1 MATGRT
7 VPWASWIEWANVYNQ
22 LFSSRTCDVTQGLQR
37 VAAWRARRR
46 LPTSVEITAAL
57 LDARM
62 LDSDESEARAA
73 GSTSRSLYAM
83 AIIRMVNQIVDPSQK
98 GRYAASVQTLADTHG
113 LPRVLVDLRH
123 EATHKGLPS
132 LLLLRHASSV
142 ALDWLRHNYWDAQNK
157 RLLECK
163 DGLQSLLVEY
173 TDILV
178 GHDQEAAERPS
189 PGADEDD
196 DGSEEDGQHARME
209 EVRSSHGQASQGHL
223 SRMPAALSA
232 KQVQGKTGSRSR
244 TRSALDSPAVA
255 EARAAAV
262 KAPSRKQ
269 RRLRVQK
276 ELTSLVPLS
285 LTSML
290 ADAVLE
296 DDSIAVGVE
305 GDYERRALVDTLS
318 LTYPDLRP
326 QLLLRAAE
334 LALQG
339 PREEVDAT
347 GSSPAAAVQARQ
359 RPQHYMH
366 WALHLLQQESAPE
379 WLRPGLCRVLL
390 KRSLARSA
398 TPSREAETLGRALVE
413 AMGAV
418 LPEVR
423 CRMLRLLELRCPSAT
438 ASAGSKATADPET
451 DNDMALQR
459 AHQLLED
466 APAAAASCR
475 GVERR
480 RPACSPGNAAIPD
493 EARSWRLC
501 EEWTPC
507 AIGLLPSAQ
516 STMGELP
523 SMDLADLQPTAA
535 ASLSASAIPDAAC
548 KACAQKEKRLRD
560 VEAEVRDLQA
570 AAAAINSMSQV
581 YAGGRGAPPLPHDDV
596 ADSQTQEHMDDGVA
610 DEEMAVP
617 LAKEGPGAS
626 CLPGTTEIGGVFLW
640 SQADASLPCS
650 DVAAS
655 ADPKSEQSQG
665 ELENV
670 KFRASL
676 ADVAGIQEAVCKF

>member
-1 MATGRT
+1 
-7 VPWASWIEWANVYNQ
+7 
-22 LFSSRTCDVTQGLQR
+22 
-37 VAAWRARRR
+37 
-46 LPTSVEITAAL
+46 
-57 LDARM
+57 
-62 LDSDESEARAA
+62 
-73 GSTSRSLYAM
+73 M

-209 EVRSSHGQASQGHL
+209 E
-223 SRMPAALSA
+223 
-232 KQVQGKTGSRSR
+232 
-244 TRSALDSPAVA
+244 
-255 EARAAAV
+255 V

-475 GVERR
+475 RGPGPNSCPRSSALGAAVQMQGAGGDCKVSLDAPPEKGGLAQRR
-480 RPACSPGNAAIPD
+480 SAGKKRPGTETLRRKKAAWHRD
-493 EARSWRLC
+493 LRRKKAAWHRDARPEKGGL
-501 EEWTPC
+501 EWTPC

-516 STMGELP
+516 STMEEQMERP
-523 SMDLADLQPTAA
+523 SAEEQMERPP
-535 ASLSASAIPDAAC
+535 SAEEQMERRPSAEE
-548 KACAQKEKRLRD
+548 QMER
-560 VEAEVRDLQA
+560 
-570 AAAAINSMSQV
+570 
-581 YAGGRGAPPLPHDDV
+581 PPFPI
-596 ADSQTQEHMDDGVA
+596 
-610 DEEMAVP
+610 EMH
-617 LAKEGPGAS
+617 
-626 CLPGTTEIGGVFLW
+626 LW
-640 SQADASLPCS
+640 
-650 DVAAS
+650 
-655 ADPKSEQSQG
+655 
-665 ELENV
+665 N
-670 KFRASL
+670 
-676 ADVAGIQEAVCKF
+676 